1 MKLRTVAGGKVL
13 NSGHRARLLPKHHL
27 KYQASPYRTLSVVA
41 YWSKSSEKTRD
52 FPGAVP
58 GAQSLTHTHTHTHT
72 HTPHTLSFKNI
83 HLSTFSSNSEPTSS
97 DVRNPSLLPT
107 TPQAPL
113 HVITAM
119 NKPSGE
125 APSFYRGREG

>member
-58 GAQSLTHTHTHTHT
+58 GAQSLTHTHTHTPHT
-72 HTPHTLSFKNI
+72 HFHLKTFIFLLSPA
-83 HLSTFSSNSEPTSS
+83 TQ
-97 DVRNPSLLPT
+97 NPLPVT
-107 TPQAPL
+107 
-113 HVITAM
+113 
-119 NKPSGE
+119 
-125 APSFYRGREG
+125 